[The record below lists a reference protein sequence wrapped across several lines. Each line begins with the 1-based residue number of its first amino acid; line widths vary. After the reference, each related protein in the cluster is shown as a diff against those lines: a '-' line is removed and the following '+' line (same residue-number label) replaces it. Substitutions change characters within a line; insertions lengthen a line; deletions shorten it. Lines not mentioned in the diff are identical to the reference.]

1 MAVGA
6 TSADP
11 QQWFLCR
18 AGMRLLA
25 LPLSCVVE
33 TMRALPLEQ
42 LAEAGGFI
50 GGVSI
55 IRGAPAPVVDA
66 GALFGE
72 APMMRRRLVAIDA
85 GGRLVALAVDDV
97 LGVRAI
103 EPDLLEGLPPLLHG
117 AAGDVVSAIG
127 ILDGEFL
134 LRLEAG
140 RLVPETAL
148 AGPNATGSAP

>member
-1 MAVGA
+1 
-6 TSADP
+6 
-11 QQWFLCR
+11 
-18 AGMRLLA
+18 
-25 LPLSCVVE
+25 
-33 TMRALPLEQ
+33 
-42 LAEAGGFI
+42 
-50 GGVSI
+50 
-55 IRGAPAPVVDA
+55 
-66 GALFGE
+66 
-72 APMMRRRLVAIDA
+72 
-85 GGRLVALAVDDV
+85 V